1 MIFELNN
8 ENFLMFAIKHYDN
21 PNCRGIVEFNE
32 DLKKFKYIK
41 RLLSRYK
48 AGKGLKVRLIL
59 NHITVLNNL
68 FGPDACVKML
78 FFKFEEKYWPQ
89 IKTFLVFLN
98 LMPTHMQLNANV
110 NESDVAI
117 DIVIANELRK
127 I

>member
-1 MIFELNN
+1 MNFELNN

-59 NHITVLNNL
+59 NHIIVLNNL
-68 FGPDACVKML
+68 FGPDACVKMF

-117 DIVIANELRK
+117 DMVIANELRK

>member
-1 MIFELNN
+1 MNFELNN

-59 NHITVLNNL
+59 NHIIVLNNL

-78 FFKFEEKYWPQ
+78 FFKFEEKYWSQ